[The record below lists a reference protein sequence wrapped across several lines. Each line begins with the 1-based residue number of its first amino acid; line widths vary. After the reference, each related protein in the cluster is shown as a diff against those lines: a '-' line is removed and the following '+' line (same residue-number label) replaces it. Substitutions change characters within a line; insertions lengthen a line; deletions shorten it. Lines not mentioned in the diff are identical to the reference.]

1 MDENTTTSVETME
14 PAAETFGGEE
24 IDVADLMSNPAQGTV
39 EPPAAENAP
48 AAESHSDG
56 AQPERPIQNQT
67 DFNAALK
74 TRLLEKEATVSKR
87 FQESPEYQLGRT
99 LLADRMQ
106 RDGVSAEEAAQR
118 IRKERIDQR
127 AQQYQQNPQEFYK
140 DYLQSQTQPTKPAQQ
155 QPAQQDEASSLAQ
168 QLYDAKQAGILP
180 DGFDPDKHI
189 TREFI
194 SDVQRFGVEAA
205 ARILQV
211 QSASTGSIVS
221 ELERRQRQ
229 PQPIR
234 PTGGSVAAPKVDFEN
249 MSDAEFAALDAKI
262 GAAMA
267 KGKRVRF

>member
-1 MDENTTTSVETME
+1 MDENTNTSVETME

-24 IDVADLMSNPAQGTV
+24 IDVADLMRNPAQGTV
-39 EPPAAENAP
+39 EPPAAESEP

-74 TRLLEKEATVSKR
+74 TRLTEKEATVSRR
-87 FQESPEYQLGRT
+87 FLESPEYQLGRM

-205 ARILQV
+205 ARILQA

-249 MSDAEFAALDAKI
+249 MSDADFAALDAKI